1 MVNRNMSE
9 EKNLNLTDLLQI
21 QKIIDV
27 AVQRG
32 AFKAEESRIVGETYE
47 KISDFLSS
55 FETNNDEGSDQTESS
70 TTESPEEDSEND

>member
-1 MVNRNMSE
+1 MN
-9 EKNLNLTDLLQI
+9 EKTLTIADLLQI

-47 KISDFLSS
+47 KITEFLNSLETAAGTDSDP
-55 FETNNDEGSDQTESS
+55 EDPKENTQND
-70 TTESPEEDSEND
+70 

>member
-55 FETNNDEGSDQTESS
+55 FETTSGEGSEQAHSP
-70 TTESPEEDSEND
+70 TTEIPEEDS